1 MISSESYFTNQDPA
15 TYNLMRRLLA
25 FRKSLS
31 EFEASVTEVMK
42 EVESLLG
49 NDEDLVQL
57 YLTRLLTHF
66 YEYHDMTL

>member
-1 MISSESYFTNQDPA
+1 M
-15 TYNLMRRLLA
+15 A

-57 YLTRLLTHF
+57 YLTRLLTNHN

>member
-15 TYNLMRRLLA
+15 TYNLRRLLA

-57 YLTRLLTHF
+57 YLTRSLTH
-66 YEYHDMTL
+66 YSE